1 MEKEGINKINELEED
16 LRTETVKRRMKGKPA
31 SFKIKIKEI
40 ARTKNRI
47 REINE
52 SRNNN

>member
-1 MEKEGINKINELEED
+1 MKKEGIDKINELED
-16 LRTETVKRRMKGKPA
+16 LRTEKIKKRMKGNPV